1 MTIGGL
7 EYFDGTGIDD
17 VELTSLDTLDPD
29 SSQIPECLSN
39 LTPLPIQLSFHAGG
53 LDYNSKPV
61 FSSISKH
68 NFLSSK
74 NVQD

>member
-7 EYFDGTGIDD
+7 ESFSGTGISD
-17 VELTSLDTLDPD
+17 VELTSLDPD

-61 FSSISKH
+61 FSSISKQ
-68 NFLSSK
+68 NFLSSR